1 VIRLTFLIF
10 ILFFLSNCSFSEK
23 SRIWNDKE
31 EKIEN
36 QNIKKLLAKEEKKIT
51 EFNPDLKLDLSKLK
65 FNNTILNNQNN
76 FGAQTYDILNK
87 KIVSY
92 KFSKIED
99 PSNLNYKPLF
109 LSDGLIFFD
118 KKGAITRYNNSGK
131 VIWKKNHYSK
141 SEKKLRPKLFF
152 ALDGENLLIADSIA
166 KYYSINI
173 KSGEAKLVKKWSLFF

>member
-36 QNIKKLLAKEEKKIT
+36 QNVKKIFAKEEKKIT

-65 FNNTILNNQNN
+65 FNNSTLDNQNN
-76 FGAQTYDILNK
+76 FGAQIYENLNK
-87 KIVSY
+87 KTISY

-118 KKGAITRYNNSGK
+118 KKGTITRYNDGGK
-131 VIWKKNHYSK
+131 VIWKKK
-141 SEKKLRPKLFF
+141 PLFKVRKK
-152 ALDGENLLIADSIA
+152 
-166 KYYSINI
+166 
-173 KSGEAKLVKKWSLFF
+173 VKT

>member
-1 VIRLTFLIF
+1 MIRLTFLIF

-36 QNIKKLLAKEEKKIT
+36 QNIKKLFAKEEKKIT

-76 FGAQTYDILNK
+76 FGAQIYDSLNK

-92 KFSKIED
+92 KFPKIED
-99 PSNLNYKPLF
+99 PSNLNYKPL
-109 LSDGLIFFD
+109 
-118 KKGAITRYNNSGK
+118 
-131 VIWKKNHYSK
+131 
-141 SEKKLRPKLFF
+141 
-152 ALDGENLLIADSIA
+152 
-166 KYYSINI
+166 
-173 KSGEAKLVKKWSLFF
+173 

>member
-36 QNIKKLLAKEEKKIT
+36 QNIKKLFAKEEKKIT
-51 EFNPDLKLDLSKLK
+51 EFNPDLKLDLSKLN
-65 FNNTILNNQNN
+65 FNNSTLYNQNN
-76 FGAQTYDILNK
+76 FGAQTYDSLNK
-87 KIVSY
+87 KTVSY

-99 PSNLNYKPLF
+99 PSNLNYKPIF
-109 LSDGLIFFD
+109 LSDSLIFFD

-131 VIWKKNHYSK
+131 VIWKKK
-141 SEKKLRPKLFF
+141 PLFKVRKK
-152 ALDGENLLIADSIA
+152 
-166 KYYSINI
+166 I
-173 KSGEAKLVKKWSLFF
+173 KT